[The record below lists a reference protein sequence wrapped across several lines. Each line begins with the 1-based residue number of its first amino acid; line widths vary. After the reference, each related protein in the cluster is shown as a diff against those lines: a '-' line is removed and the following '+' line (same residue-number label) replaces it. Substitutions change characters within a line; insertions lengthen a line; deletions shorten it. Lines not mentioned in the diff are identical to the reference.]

1 MKSILVVALGGAL
14 GTVAR
19 YLLSIW
25 LKQSYAFS
33 FPWHTLLIN
42 ITGCL
47 LMGMAFA
54 IFRHE
59 SSPSTLSLF
68 LMVGLLGGYTT
79 FSSFGLE
86 IWLLLENRA
95 YMQACWYLAG
105 SNLLGIGA
113 VIGGYFMVDSIR
125 G

>member
-25 LKQSYAFS
+25 LKQSYVFS

-47 LMGMAFA
+47 LMGIAFA
-54 IFRHE
+54 LFKQH
-59 SSPSTLSLF
+59 SMPSTMQLF
-68 LMVGLLGGYTT
+68 LMVGILGGYTT

-86 IWLLLENRA
+86 TWLLLENRA
-95 YMQACWYLAG
+95 YMQACCYVAG

-113 VIGGYFMVDSIR
+113 VIGGYFMVNSIR